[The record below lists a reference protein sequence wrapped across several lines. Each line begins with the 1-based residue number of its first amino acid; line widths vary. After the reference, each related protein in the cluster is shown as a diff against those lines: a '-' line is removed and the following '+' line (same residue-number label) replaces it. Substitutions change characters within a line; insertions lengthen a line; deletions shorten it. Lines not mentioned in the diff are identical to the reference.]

1 MHHCTA
7 CSAGE
12 RTMAQS
18 AARPSHQPL
27 RLDGSILCC
36 ADGATIQQACGLS
49 DGLGG
54 VLCSGQHLRVGG

>member
-1 MHHCTA
+1 
-7 CSAGE
+7 
-12 RTMAQS
+12 MAQS